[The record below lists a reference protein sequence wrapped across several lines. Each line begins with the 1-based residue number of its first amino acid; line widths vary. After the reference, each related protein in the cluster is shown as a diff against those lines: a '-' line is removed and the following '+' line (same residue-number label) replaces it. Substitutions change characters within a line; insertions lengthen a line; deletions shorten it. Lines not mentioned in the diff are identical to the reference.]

1 MIRTMFFAAAISAT
15 LFLRV
20 VAAQPVA
27 QVGSGIASLDTRL
40 ASLTPSRALAYF
52 ELAEEVASE
61 IPGPEGRALARR
73 LFVLA
78 YDLDRAG
85 GAGGVGGA
93 SSRLSR
99 SVCLALLELDL
110 LDSDEDRRYV
120 GALAEA
126 MRSDDDA
133 SEPPSAFLF
142 ARDPSGSD
150 DASLALATALGEYRA
165 GRFLEARE
173 PLARTDVRSLL
184 AQHAPTL
191 RNVAGMLREID
202 SRPSCRECRNLRA
215 VRDDLNPDSRR
226 RLCRTCGGDPSPA
239 LSPIDLVSQLRVES
253 LLLSGA
259 DASWS
264 AQTAAGR
271 VEPFPDIDPA
281 RLAERLKIPTDRV
294 LWREG
299 GWVSGAAA
307 PGP

>member
-1 MIRTMFFAAAISAT
+1 MIRPVLLAT
-15 LFLRV
+15 VLWAVPLAGV
-20 VAAQPVA
+20 AAAQPVA
-27 QVGSGIASLDTRL
+27 QLGSGIASLDARL
-40 ASLTPSRALAYF
+40 AALTPSRPIAYF

-61 IPGPEGRALARR
+61 IQGPEGRALARR

-78 YDLDRAG
+78 YELDRA
-85 GAGGVGGA
+85 AGA

-110 LDSDEDRRYV
+110 LDSDEDRKYV

-126 MRSDDDA
+126 MRSDDDIY
-133 SEPPSAFLF
+133 EPPGMFMLS
-142 ARDPSGSD
+142 RGSQGSD

-191 RNVAGMLREID
+191 RNVAGMLREIE

-239 LSPIDLVSQLRVES
+239 LSPIDLVSQMRVES

-259 DASWS
+259 DAAWS

-271 VEPFPDIDPA
+271 VEPFQDIDPA
-281 RLAERLKIPTDRV
+281 RLAERLRVPTDRTI
-294 LWREG
+294 WREG
-299 GWVSGAAA
+299 GWVPATQA
-307 PGP
+307 PSRG